1 MKTTDLTGRNE
12 EIRALFPQMFTIISA
27 NMSTIAPT
35 GNTLE
40 EDRRSWTRAMV
51 EELRNPEKRWIISQV
66 NGVLTGYL
74 LYRVNAADNVI
85 HMDEIQIAE
94 VYQGDGVT
102 FLALIAALLRDSTVS
117 GATLRSYANRQN
129 TKSQGILQR
138 MGLAV
143 VGETERGFRFEGR
156 GSNALAWF
164 TSKYGASNCSDS
176 DT

>member
-12 EIRALFPQMFTIISA
+12 EIRALFPQMFTIIST
-27 NMSTIAPT
+27 NMSAIAPT
-35 GNTLE
+35 GNNLE
-40 EDRRSWTRAMV
+40 DDRHSWTQAME
-51 EELRNPEKRWIISQV
+51 EELRNPERRWVISQA

-85 HMDEIQIAE
+85 RMDEIQIAE
-94 VYQGDGVT
+94 VYQGDGIM
-102 FLALIAALLRDSTVS
+102 FPALIAALLRDPAVS

-156 GSNALAWF
+156 GSDALAWF
-164 TSKYGASNCSDS
+164 TNKYGLP
-176 DT
+176 